1 MTALVLDAGALI
13 ALDRNNRSVWA
24 KFDAAIEAGDVV
36 YAPVGAIGQAWRDDQ
51 RQVRLARALKSCREV
66 PLDGRSARAA
76 GVLCGQTGSTDV
88 IDASVA
94 RVAANA
100 SDQEGVVLYTSD
112 VEDFELLLS
121 TLDATAVKV
130 VKV

>member
-13 ALDRNNRSVWA
+13 ALDRNSRSVWA
-24 KFDAAIEAGDVV
+24 DFNAAIESGIVV
-36 YAPVGAIGQAWRDDQ
+36 HVPVGEIGQVWRDDQ

-66 PLDGRSARAA
+66 TLDGEAARAA
-76 GVLCGQTGSTDV
+76 GVLCGQTGTTDV

-94 RVAANA
+94 RVAEKA
-100 SDQEGVVLYTSD
+100 SAQEGVVLYTSD
-112 VEDFELLLS
+112 VEDLELLLS
-121 TLDATAVKV
+121 TLNAAAIKV